1 VGRRDGSGLICKA
14 SLVLRVGD
22 MVVGVG
28 VGVCLVVV
36 RSMGM

>member
-22 MVVGVG
+22 MVVGV
-28 VGVCLVVV
+28 CLVVV